1 MTPLILLAVVL
12 AAIAIVAL
20 WYLRA
25 TFSRLES
32 LRKENADSAAALE
45 KARGDAMAQT
55 ASLSASLAESRQ
67 SNDMLNSRLSET
79 SARLAEA
86 REENSALTTRLE
98 LLQSEMARAESVR
111 KEQEAVLESRFK
123 NLANDILRQNTADL
137 KTQNEERLLELLNPL
152 KTNID
157 EFRKTVSD
165 TYNTEAR
172 ERFSLSERIKELVD
186 LNQSISRQAREL
198 SEALRGDS
206 KVQGDW
212 GEMVLESILEKSGL
226 IKGEEYFTQATTDA
240 DGNTLR
246 NEDGSL
252 LRPDVVVK
260 YPDGRFVVIDS
271 KVSLTAF
278 VDYANADSQEIRD
291 GAAMR
296 HVRSVKRHIDELA
309 RKRYQEY
316 VGEAKLDFV
325 MMFIP
330 NEPAY
335 IAAMRLE
342 PSLWQDAYDRNV
354 LIVSPTHLVS
364 GLKLIAQLWSRD
376 RHTKNA
382 ITIAEEAGKML
393 DKFSDFTKDMERI
406 EKAIASTRK
415 AYDDAM
421 IKLTNGTGNL
431 RTRAA
436 NLQKLGVKASKQL
449 AASILKASNGEDD
462 YSTTVKPASKTAS
475 LTTSGETSP
484 STTAVP
490 E

>member
-1 MTPLILLAVVL
+1 MSVSLIFALILGIAVVL
-12 AAIAIVAL
+12 LLYFLLNANRRNEV
-20 WYLRA
+20 
-25 TFSRLES
+25 LE
-32 LRKENADSAAALE
+32 KENRQLSIESERMTTESRSTIAA
-45 KARGDAMAQT
+45 MNT
-55 ASLSASLAESRQ
+55 SLADLRRSR
-67 SNDMLNSRLSET
+67 DELDTRLGAMSEH
-79 SARLAEA
+79 LAAA
-86 REENSALTTRLE
+86 REENSALHTRLE
-98 LLQSEMARAESVR
+98 LLNDEMERRESQKAEQEEKR
-111 KEQEAVLESRFK
+111 KEQEQLLESRFR

-137 KTQNEERLLELLNPL
+137 KSQNEERLLEILAPL
-152 KTNID
+152 RSNID
-157 EFRKTVSD
+157 DFRKAVTD
-165 TYNTEAR
+165 TYNNEAR

-212 GEMVLESILEKSGL
+212 GEMVLESILERSGL
-226 IKGEEYFTQATTDA
+226 QKGVEYITQVTTDSA
-240 DGNTLR
+240 GNALR

-278 VDYANADSQEIRD
+278 VDYANADNDEVRE

-296 HVRSVKRHIDELA
+296 HVRSVKKHVDELA

-335 IAAMRLE
+335 IAAMRLD
-342 PSLWQDAYDRNV
+342 PGLWQEAYDRQV

-382 ITIAEEAGKML
+382 ITIAEEAGKMY
-393 DKFSDFTKDMERI
+393 DKFADFTKDMERI
-406 EKAIASTRK
+406 EKALGSTRK

-421 IKLTNGTGNL
+421 TKLTTGTGNL
-431 RTRAA
+431 MNRAL

-449 AASILKASNGEDD
+449 AASVAKEASDDDKA
-462 YSTTVKPASKTAS
+462 
-475 LTTSGETSP
+475 
-484 STTAVP
+484 
-490 E
+490 

>member
-1 MTPLILLAVVL
+1 MTIPSLILTLVLTAAVV
-12 AAIAIVAL
+12 AL
-20 WYLRA
+20 VCYLRSVIKQLEA
-25 TFSRLES
+25 TKKDNLSI
-32 LRKENADSAAALE
+32 ALE
-45 KARGDAMAQT
+45 AEKVRAEAQAQT
-55 ASLSASLAESRQ
+55 EALNNALSESRQ
-67 SNDMLNSRLSET
+67 TSERQ
-79 SARLAEA
+79 ALKLAEITAALTSA
-86 REENSALTTRLE
+86 REENSALSTRLE
-98 LLQSEMARAESVR
+98 LQMREAEKMEAFQ
-111 KEQEAVLESRFK
+111 KEQNSLLESRFR
-123 NLANDILRQNTADL
+123 NLANDILKQNTSDL
-137 KTQNEERLLELLNPL
+137 KAQNEERLLELLNPL

-157 EFRKTVSD
+157 EFRKTVFD
-165 TYNTEAR
+165 TYNSEAR

-226 IKGEEYFTQATTDA
+226 IKGEEYFTQATTDEA
-240 DGNTLR
+240 GNTLR

-278 VDYANADSQEIRD
+278 VDYANAEDPESRD

-296 HVRSVKRHIDELA
+296 HVRSVKKHIDELA

-316 VGEAKLDFV
+316 VGDAKLDFV

-364 GLKLIAQLWSRD
+364 GLKLISQLWSRD

-393 DKFSDFTKDMERI
+393 DKFADFTKDMEKI
-406 EKAIASTRK
+406 DKAIAGTRK

-421 IKLTNGTGNL
+421 TKLSTGTGNL
-431 RTRAA
+431 VRRAK
-436 NLQKLGVKASKQL
+436 NLQDLGVKSSKQL
-449 AASILKASNGEDD
+449 AASAAKGLE
-462 YSTTVKPASKTAS
+462 
-475 LTTSGETSP
+475 E
-484 STTAVP
+484 
-490 E
+490 

>member
-1 MTPLILLAVVL
+1 MSVSLIFALILGIAVVL
-12 AAIAIVAL
+12 L
-20 WYLRA
+20 LYFL
-25 TFSRLES
+25 L
-32 LRKENADSAAALE
+32 NANRRTEALE
-45 KARGDAMAQT
+45 KENRQLSIESERMTTESRSTIAAMNT
-55 ASLSASLAESRQ
+55 SLADLRRSR
-67 SNDMLNSRLSET
+67 DELDTRLGAMSEH
-79 SARLAEA
+79 LAAA
-86 REENSALTTRLE
+86 REENSALHTRLE
-98 LLQSEMARAESVR
+98 LLNDEMERRESQKAEQEEKR
-111 KEQEAVLESRFK
+111 KEQEQLLESRFR

-137 KTQNEERLLELLNPL
+137 KSQNEERLLEILAPL
-152 KTNID
+152 RSNID
-157 EFRKTVSD
+157 DFRKAVTD
-165 TYNTEAR
+165 TYNNEAR

-212 GEMVLESILEKSGL
+212 GEMVLESILERSGL
-226 IKGEEYFTQATTDA
+226 QKGVEYITQVTTDSA
-240 DGNTLR
+240 GNALR

-278 VDYANADSQEIRD
+278 VDYANADNDEVRE

-296 HVRSVKRHIDELA
+296 HVRSVKKHVDELA

-335 IAAMRLE
+335 IAAMRLD
-342 PSLWQDAYDRNV
+342 PGLWQEAYDRQV

-382 ITIAEEAGKML
+382 ITIAEEAGKMY
-393 DKFSDFTKDMERI
+393 DKFADFTKDMERI
-406 EKAIASTRK
+406 EKALGSTRK

-421 IKLTNGTGNL
+421 TKLTTGTGNL
-431 RTRAA
+431 MNRAL

-449 AASILKASNGEDD
+449 AASVAKEASDDDKA
-462 YSTTVKPASKTAS
+462 
-475 LTTSGETSP
+475 
-484 STTAVP
+484 
-490 E
+490 

>member
-1 MTPLILLAVVL
+1 MVISIVFALAMTVI
-12 AAIAIVAL
+12 AAIEFL
-20 WYLRA
+20 YLRKSSLKINELNA
-25 TFSRLES
+25 ENMRLQLES
-32 LRKENADSAAALE
+32 E
-45 KARGDAMAQT
+45 KARAEVQSSI
-55 ASLSASLAESRQ
+55 ASLTANLTESRKNCD
-67 SNDMLNSRLSET
+67 SLTERLNVAT
-79 SARLAEA
+79 DQLASS
-86 REENSALTTRLE
+86 REENSSLHTRLE
-98 LLQSEMARAESVR
+98 LLGKEISRREDEDIKQEEKRR
-111 KEQEAVLESRFK
+111 EQEALLESRFK

-137 KTQNEERLLELLNPL
+137 KAQNEERLSEILAPL
-152 KTNID
+152 RMNID
-157 EFRKTVSD
+157 EFRKTVTD
-165 TYNTEAR
+165 TYNNEAR

-212 GEMVLESILEKSGL
+212 GEMVLESILENSGL
-226 IKGEEYFTQATTDA
+226 QKGVEYFTQATTDS
-240 DGNTLR
+240 DGNVLR
-246 NEDGSL
+246 NEDGTM

-278 VDYANADSQEIRD
+278 VDYANADNEEIRD

-296 HVRSVKRHIDELA
+296 HVRSVKKHIDELA

-316 VGEAKLDFV
+316 VGDAKLDFV

-335 IAAMRLE
+335 IAAMRLD
-342 PSLWQDAYDRNV
+342 PSLWQEAYDRQV

-382 ITIAEEAGKML
+382 ITIAEEAGKMY
-393 DKFSDFTKDMERI
+393 DKFADFTKDMERI
-406 EKAIASTRK
+406 EKAIGSTRK

-421 IKLTNGTGNL
+421 TKLTTGTGNL
-431 RTRAA
+431 VNRAL

-449 AASILKASNGEDD
+449 AASTLKESNIE
-462 YSTTVKPASKTAS
+462 
-475 LTTSGETSP
+475 E
-484 STTAVP
+484 
-490 E
+490 